1 MLEQFNLKQKII
13 GGIIVGI
20 IIFGIAAYGFISMT
34 QEQKTIDIS
43 QMVNLEN
50 ENQQTKEL
58 ASTEKQNNDMQ
69 EKFNENL
76 VDTIEKDGNS
86 QNESKNNIKENQNV
100 IIVHITGEVKNKGIL
115 TLPEGARIADAV
127 EAAGGETKEANLDVI
142 NLAYVLQ
149 DGQKIYIP
157 NKNEKQEQK
166 AYITTESG
174 DNISSREENSSK
186 GGNSKVNIN
195 EASQA
200 ELETLP
206 GIGPAL
212 ASRIIEYREQ
222 NGKFNK
228 IEDLQNVKGIG
239 DAKFADIKNYVIVK

>member
-13 GGIIVGI
+13 GGIIIGI
-20 IIFGIAAYGFISMT
+20 IVIGIAIYGFISMT
-34 QEQKTIDIS
+34 QTQEMIEIS

-50 ENQQTKEL
+50 EKAEEK
-58 ASTEKQNNDMQ
+58 ASTEKLDNNIQ
-69 EKFNENL
+69 ENPNEDVENA
-76 VDTIEKDGNS
+76 TDGNS
-86 QNESKNNIKENQNV
+86 ESKSERNIRQNQNV
-100 IIVHITGEVKNKGIL
+100 IIVHIAGEVKNKGIL

-127 EAAGGETKEANLDVI
+127 EAAGGETKEADLDAV

-157 NKNEKQEQK
+157 NKNEKQEEK

-174 DNISSREENSSK
+174 NNIISQGENNSK
-186 GGNSKVNIN
+186 GGNTKVNIN
-195 EASQA
+195 EASQS

-206 GIGPAL
+206 GIGPSI

-222 NGKFNK
+222 NGKFSE

-239 DAKFADIKNYVIVK
+239 DAKFADIKDLVVVK